1 MKNFTTER
9 IIPAAARTFI
19 DQLRDLEEQA
29 KKNNMYVRTLEGAF
43 TIAYM
48 TEYSLGNTTQN
59 SKFWEELLEEVQKQE
74 SAIEKQEEIQ
84 RIREAVRQ
92 EMLMAQS
99 GAMDHL
105 HHQHHQIRAILSHKM
120 NPCIS
125 KTPSLVFRKLAKY
138 KGMYFGKL

>member
-9 IIPAAARTFI
+9 IIPAVARTFI
-19 DQLRDLEEQA
+19 DQIRDLEEQA

-48 TEYSLGNTTQN
+48 TEYSSGNTTLN
-59 SKFWEELLEEVQKQE
+59 SRFWEELLEEVQKQE

-105 HHQHHQIRAILSHKM
+105 HHQHHPQYEPFYLTK
-120 NPCIS
+120 
-125 KTPSLVFRKLAKY
+125 
-138 KGMYFGKL
+138 